1 MEHYLT
7 IWFNTGNL
15 YFLNSSFDGYSKTDE
30 VFKFH
35 TAWELYDF
43 DFQNMTNL
51 LREGILKVDIRIGQY
66 PDGSPHDHG
75 TGFRIQEQYLD
86 RMFRS
91 KNILVEKD

>member
-1 MEHYLT
+1 M
-7 IWFNTGNL
+7 I
-15 YFLNSSFDGYSKTDE
+15 
-30 VFKFH
+30 
-35 TAWELYDF
+35 
-43 DFQNMTNL
+43 NL

-66 PDGSPHDHG
+66 PDESPHDHG